1 MTFEKT
7 ENQTQGVPE
16 RKECTAGEMNGEW
29 RTTTNGEVIELEI
42 DTKSCKGTSQE
53 INYIEHV
60 QAYISEFIL
69 IE

>member
-1 MTFEKT
+1 
-7 ENQTQGVPE
+7 
-16 RKECTAGEMNGEW
+16 MNGEW

-69 IE
+69 IELPESTNENLPFQAISSA